1 MKHLIKIIKTG
12 FLFCFLNIL
21 FLNTILSQNCNI
33 DCTEFIQNQN
43 LTISPP
49 NWPIPYGNSGISFN
63 IGYVPNWQASHGSP
77 HHCQIKLGQ
86 WDCSF
91 TNPNGTETNGISIY
105 NLGPYSKWTEGIFQ
119 NFNFKNDPFLT
130 YHLALKYQVKFVE
143 GGNPNHFI
151 KVKVARNLVNE
162 TNSGVSNFPQ
172 NIPNKLIHSDW
183 LSNFDE
189 KDVCID
195 FKLNNN
201 EYYNQL
207 WIHNELPA
215 NQNQLFNVQ
224 WTTIKEVSLKCTTE
238 ALTDIV
244 TSISGKTIEFEAEN
258 ASGTSTFV
266 EYNWNF
272 GDGSTSTEANPIHT
286 YNDYG
291 TYNVCL
297 KIKDSNGC
305 CAEFCKEIVLSQPP
319 HSCQDKTSCISIG
332 NQGGTVNLSAL
343 LSGPNPVIP
352 SYPGIFP
359 FTHTRIVKDQCFS
372 VAGKLN
378 VDIDIIF
385 FNTHWYMEPGAS
397 IEQNGWLLL
406 ASQSVFQGCEK
417 MWKGFVVPEGQTYKA
432 ISLINCTLKDAY
444 NGIDMSN
451 NNGIYAES
459 TDFIDNYIGIY
470 MGKEN
475 ASATIANSFSSCT
488 FKHETGLLDP
498 YVGQPNWNARAVHG
512 IYVKNL
518 TLLKVNT
525 QLAQRN
531 NFINVR
537 YGITGI
543 KSSIDISGAE
553 FVNNDN
559 NISSGIDLY
568 PAGASIKVM
577 DNNSFKDLFSAIKVN
592 GGSRPDIIIENN
604 SFESTRNYSLEHYAI
619 KVYNTTFG
627 SVKIKNKNKFDYA
640 ASYNIDISSPI
651 SNQIRYLEIDDNE
664 FKMSGQM
671 VDPIR
676 IDGVKYPG
684 WITNNKFT
692 INYPN
697 YGRSLVQLKNCS
709 MLEVEDNEMFN
720 GSTSSTAQGYKIT
733 GTDKSLFNDNKI
745 YFPAKGFV
753 VSGSEAVSS
762 NGYCCNTVTGYPN
775 FPSFYYSNENGL
787 TYFRQNTLGRLQL
800 PGNIGKQY
808 NAGNIWTGSGNTA
821 NLENGTPER
830 AEINQFK
837 VNQNVTGGLPAI
849 ITPSQ
854 ISLIWFSHRG
864 THPTCAERPDC
875 GIPTYIKEPE
885 NPDPPVIGDPDC
897 EEIIEVYI
905 RLLRIR
911 SGNPDGE
918 TDLAQYSLEAILS
931 EWERRYG
938 YQYLRDCLG
947 GVNINT
953 DIKNWEIVDS
963 AMISIYMTDTANINT
978 MNETMQEMQSLIIQ
992 IESLSPEEI
1001 QNPGQQTFSL
1011 YNDLASAYDQYNQL
1025 TDAYNTSVRTK
1036 AQNLIPSIEALTE
1049 VFPFLT
1055 NRKKIWLANMRIV
1068 SGGINSLSGR
1078 EWDDIRNIAN
1088 MCPDTAGQAV
1098 FEAQSLMMLVD
1109 EYIESDTSC
1118 STLIPRSEKVQQSN
1132 DVLVFPNPGSEIFT
1146 FDLGKN
1152 NNISKLRIISVDG
1165 REITNINTEGQQI
1178 IRFDAADL
1186 KPGVY
1191 YFQCFIG
1198 TENIHSGKI
1207 IIIR

>member
-105 NLGPYSKWTEGIFQ
+105 NLGPFSKWTEGIFQ

-189 KDVCID
+189 EDVCID

-332 NQGGTVNLSAL
+332 TQGGTVNLSAL

-451 NNGIYAES
+451 NNGIYAEN
-459 TDFIDNYIGIY
+459 TDFIDNYAGIY

-475 ASATIANSFSSCT
+475 SSATITNSFSSCT
-488 FKHETGLLDP
+488 FKHENGLLP
-498 YVGQPNWNARAVHG
+498 QYPGQPDWNDRAYYG
-512 IYVKNL
+512 IHLKNL

-525 QLAQRN
+525 KLAQRN
-531 NFINVR
+531 RFINVR
-537 YGITGI
+537 YGINGI

-553 FVNNDN
+553 FINNDN
-559 NISSGIDLY
+559 TTSAGIDLY
-568 PAGASIKVM
+568 PAGPNIKVV
-577 DNNSFKDLFSAIKVN
+577 DNNNFTNLLSAIN
-592 GGSRPDIIIENN
+592 ITGGIRSDIVIENN
-604 SFESTRNYSLEHYAI
+604 EFYSIRAYMIHLYAINVESTDFA
-619 KVYNTTFG
+619 
-627 SVKIKNKNKFDYA
+627 SVKIQRKNKFDYYQGA
-640 ASYNIDISSPI
+640 NIEISKTV
-651 SNQIRYLEIDDNE
+651 RYLKIDDND
-664 FKMSGQM
+664 FKMSGPLA
-671 VDPIR
+671 DPIF
-676 IDGVKYPG
+676 ISGVKFPG
-684 WITNNKFT
+684 YITNNRFT
-692 INYPN
+692 VNYAN
-697 YGRSLVQLKNCS
+697 YGRSMVELIDCS
-709 MLEVEDNEMFN
+709 MFVVENNEMYDGTTANVAN
-720 GSTSSTAQGYKIT
+720 GFKIT
-733 GTDKSLFNDNKI
+733 GTDKSLFKSNKVF
-745 YFPAKGFV
+745 FPGKGFNV
-753 VSGSEAVSS
+753 TGSEAVSS
-762 NGYCCNTVTGYPN
+762 NGFCCNTVTGYPSKT
-775 FPSFYYSNENGL
+775 SFNYYNENGL
-787 TYFRQNTLGRLQL
+787 TYFRQNTLGRLEL
-800 PGNIGKQY
+800 PGNFGKQY
-808 NAGNIWTGSGNTA
+808 NAGNIWTGAGNSA
-821 NLENGTPER
+821 NLINGTLLR
-830 AEINQFK
+830 AGYNQFK
-837 VNQNVTGGLPAI
+837 VNENVPGGLPAI
-849 ITPSQ
+849 ISPTQ
-854 ISLIWFSHRG
+854 ILQEWFLKRG
-864 THPTCAERPDC
+864 IHPTCSERPDC
-875 GIPTYIKEPE
+875 GIPPYIKEPE

-911 SGNPDGE
+911 TGNPDGE

-938 YQYLRDCLG
+938 YQYIRDCLG
-947 GVNINT
+947 GVNININT

-963 AMISIYMTDTANINT
+963 AMVNIYMTDTANINT
-978 MNETMQEMQSLIIQ
+978 MNETMQEMQSLITQ
-992 IESLSPEEI
+992 IIALPPEEI
-1001 QNPGQQTFSL
+1001 QNPGQQTITLF
-1011 YNDLASAYDQYNQL
+1011 NDLALANNEYNQL
-1025 TDAYNTSVRTK
+1025 TDAYNARVRVK
-1036 AQNLIPSIEALTE
+1036 SQDLIPLISSLSE

-1068 SGGINSLSGR
+1068 SDGINSISGR
-1078 EWDDIRNIAN
+1078 EWEDIRNIAN

-1109 EYIESDTSC
+1109 EYIESDGDC
-1118 STLIPRSEKVQQSN
+1118 GALIPRSKKVQKSV
-1132 DVLVFPNPGSEIFT
+1132 DVLVFPNPASEIFT

-1152 NNISKLRIISVDG
+1152 KNISKLSIITVDG
-1165 REITNINTEGQQI
+1165 HEIALINTEGQQI
-1178 IRFDAADL
+1178 IQFDAGDL
-1186 KPGVY
+1186 HPGIY
-1191 YFQCFIG
+1191 YFHCYAG
-1198 TENIHSGKI
+1198 AENVQTGKI